1 LRLSPLLE
9 AASWLELAQQRASA
23 RERGVEGLMLK
34 ASSSRYGVGRS
45 REAGLWWKWKLE
57 PYTVDAVLTYAQPG
71 HGRRANL
78 YTDYT
83 FGVWTRRPAA
93 APSEAHAHAQTMAPT
108 APDANTELAYG
119 VSAESSADALITIA
133 KAYSG
138 LTDAEIEEVDRYV
151 RQHSLEK
158 FGPVRAVQ
166 PELVFEL
173 AFEGIAAS
181 PRHKSGVALRFPRIL
196 RWRRDK
202 KALEADS
209 LESLRRLIESG

>member
-1 LRLSPLLE
+1 
-9 AASWLELAQQRASA
+9 
-23 RERGVEGLMLK
+23 
-34 ASSSRYGVGRS
+34 
-45 REAGLWWKWKLE
+45 
-57 PYTVDAVLTYAQPG
+57 
-71 HGRRANL
+71 
-78 YTDYT
+78 
-83 FGVWTRRPAA
+83 
-93 APSEAHAHAQTMAPT
+93 MAPT
-108 APDANTELAYG
+108 VPDANTELAYG